1 MKSKALITVLA
12 LLTLGAAGLYWAN
25 RHTNQSTTRDEQQRE
40 TASAVDTS
48 TGAIV
53 DSPSPLRA
61 STLSDTVAPK
71 QFCGRKPACA
81 DDPNIPNN
89 EQELRWMQLHGYPTK
104 DELDRFAA
112 MSETA
117 LEEEAKGGSLTAMAE
132 LGSRIVERN
141 DPNGLRWILQARDRG
156 SIYAYYAQSKKE
168 MNRTLG
174 NGLVE
179 SGAFL
184 RVAYMLGDY
193 KASTALYQLV
203 EKERLG
209 IAELDRID
217 RRAAELYLTYTKNR
231 QPTPRPME

>member
-1 MKSKALITVLA
+1 MKSKVSIAIITLLI
-12 LLTLGAAGLYWAN
+12 LGAAGLYWAN
-25 RHTNQSTTRDEQQRE
+25 RHTDQSVTHDEQQRA
-40 TASAVDTS
+40 TASAVDTPAAAIADS
-48 TGAIV
+48 SSPLQASAPSGIV
-53 DSPSPLRA
+53 D
-61 STLSDTVAPK
+61 PK

-89 EQELRWMQLHGYPTK
+89 EQELRWMQQHGYPTK
-104 DELDRFAA
+104 DELDRLARL
-112 MSETA
+112 SETE
-117 LEEEAKGGSLTAMAE
+117 LEEEAKGGGLTAMTE
-132 LGSRIVERN
+132 LGTRMVERN

-193 KASTALYQLV
+193 KAATALYRFTQ
-203 EKERLG
+203 KERLG
-209 IAELDRID
+209 LVELNAID
-217 RRAAELYLTYTKNR
+217 RRAASLYQTYARNR
-231 QPTPRPME
+231 QPTPRPLE